1 MFFAVYKRWVS
12 TAAGVKMELFN
23 GNKAKQKA
31 DTLLAEN
38 TLLKEENQDLQLKI
52 EKLIAECEVLKT
64 TNQREVQLD
73 ELMGYQNENS
83 KLCLMDIQGN
93 LAESVAT
100 AKNVLQSVQT
110 IYEDFDSLNKQIS
123 DTVSGIQAMESVSK
137 QSVSSVE
144 SMSSRAEEIS
154 SILSLIKGIAEQTN
168 LLALNAAIEAARAGE
183 QGRGFAVVA
192 DEVRGLADKTSSAI
206 SQTNSVIVSLHEN
219 VNSVSSDSTQVWS
232 QLSKISEVSTSLQ
245 QGIADVNQVVSGHF
259 KDIEKVSDSIFMS
272 LAKLD
277 HILWKTNTYLSMN
290 KKEPAFS
297 FVDHNNCRL
306 GKWYCEGDGKE
317 YFSHAHSFKALELPH
332 SKVHNGTKTVFNLIE
347 QTPLDYAA
355 LSDAFQLMEESSQEV
370 FRILDDVSQEV
381 QR

>member
-1 MFFAVYKRWVS
+1 M
-12 TAAGVKMELFN
+12 GLFN
-23 GNKAKQKA
+23 SNKENKAAEKLA
-31 DTLLAEN
+31 LENSSLVAEN
-38 TLLKEENQDLQLKI
+38 ISLKEENESLKAENKLLQHSQ
-52 EKLIAECEVLKT
+52 
-64 TNQREVQLD
+64 QREVQLD

-83 KLCLMDIQGN
+83 KLCLMDIQAN

-100 AKNVLQSVQT
+100 AKNILQSVDS
-110 IYEDFDSLNKQIS
+110 IFSDFDSLNNQIQ
-123 DTVSGIQAMESVSK
+123 DAVSGLQEIESVSK
-137 QSVSSVE
+137 QSVDSVE
-144 SMSSRAEEIS
+144 TMSSRAEEIS

-219 VNSVSSDSTQVWS
+219 VSSVSSDSSRVWS
-232 QLSKISEVSTSLQ
+232 QLTKISEVTSSLQ
-245 QGIADVNQVVSGHF
+245 EGITHVNNVVSGHF
-259 KDIEKVSDSIFMS
+259 KDVTRVSDSIFMS

-277 HILWKTNTYLSMN
+277 HILWKTNTYLSVN

-306 GKWYCEGDGKE
+306 GKWYCEGEGKE
-317 YFSHAHSFKALELPH
+317 YFSQAPSFRTLELPH
-332 SKVHNGTKTVFNLIE
+332 SKVHNGTKTVFDLIE
-347 QTPLDYAA
+347 QTPLDYTA
-355 LSDAFQLMEESSQEV
+355 LSEAFKLMEESSQQV
-370 FRILDDVSQEV
+370 FSILDSVTQEV

>member
-1 MFFAVYKRWVS
+1 MD
-12 TAAGVKMELFN
+12 LFN
-23 GNKAKQKA
+23 GKQVKKEAARLALENSRLITENAKLSEEASTLKSENESLKASQ
-31 DTLLAEN
+31 
-38 TLLKEENQDLQLKI
+38 
-52 EKLIAECEVLKT
+52 
-64 TNQREVQLD
+64 QREIQLD

-83 KLCLMDIQGN
+83 KLCLMDIQTN

-100 AKNVLQSVQT
+100 AKNILQSVHS
-110 IYEDFDSLNKQIS
+110 IYDDFDSLNTQIQ
-123 DTVSGIQAMESVSK
+123 DTVSGLQEVESVSK
-137 QSVSSVE
+137 QSVDSVE
-144 SMSSRAEEIS
+144 TMSSRAEEIS

-183 QGRGFAVVA
+183 HGRGFAVVA

-206 SQTNSVIVSLHEN
+206 TKTNTVIVSLHEN
-219 VNSVSSDSTQVWS
+219 VASVSSDSTRVWS
-232 QLSKISEVSTSLQ
+232 QLAKISEVSSSLQ
-245 QGIADVNQVVSGHF
+245 EGIAHVNKVVGGHF
-259 KDIEKVSDSIFMS
+259 KDVELVSDSIFMS

-317 YFSHAHSFKALELPH
+317 YFSQAPSFKTLDLPH
-332 SKVHNGTKTVFNLIE
+332 SKVHNGTKTVFELLE
-347 QTPLDYAA
+347 RTPLDYPA
-355 LSDAFQLMEESSQEV
+355 LSEAFTLMEESSQQV
-370 FRILDDVSQEV
+370 FKILDAVSREV